1 MTAKC
6 DGWVCS
12 ISFGPFAKNV
22 LKGIRAVLRSRNK
35 SLEPGATCRVS
46 TISSGNSKSISLFTC
61 CGWNLP
67 LVVIVKMQKILLLY
81 FFRVVK
87 LFSMWTSKLSKRSP
101 LTCSCHWNPKSRP
114 SDADLRTWQLAKD
127 HSRSSAQGP
136 KCYEH
141 QMELAW
147 ACSHYGSRS
156 QWQIFRYRLT
166 SPSVLYHA
174 WSPQVTSK
182 NLSSRAMRTSH
193 KECNLPRKTTMNVCF
208 ALCKFQKPRKQAWV
222 SLKQFPSWTN
232 CFMKPSVFMMSGV
245 WSSIESQ
252 THRPHVGWPS
262 IGLFLHG
269 KFYVS
274 LAKLRIGI
282 WTWDVGSVWFSIQT
296 SLSLTMWSVWEH
308 NSQEFHSDSIQAHIQ
323 IMSNQAPGL
332 TNLGAEVIWGTWA
345 KIPRLPNPFSVSL
358 PHPSKG
364 DWGRYQSWSL
374 QMLLYKPHRTRN
386 RSPMK
391 GLGVTVSI
399 LLGFQAMVFAIPKSP
414 IFKDLMPVTNA
425 MWRTGE
431 NEFLLLKWPFC
442 AA

>member
-6 DGWVCS
+6 DGCVCS
-12 ISFGPFAKNV
+12 IFFGPFAKNV

-232 CFMKPSVFMMSGV
+232 CFMKPSVFMMSRCLILH
-245 WSSIESQ
+245 WESNPS
-252 THRPHVGWPS
+252 TTCRMAKHRAFPAWQILCVSCKTPDWNLDLGCG
-262 IGLFLHG
+262 IGL
-269 KFYVS
+269 
-274 LAKLRIGI
+274 I
-282 WTWDVGSVWFSIQT
+282 
-296 SLSLTMWSVWEH
+296 
-308 NSQEFHSDSIQAHIQ
+308 FHP
-323 IMSNQAPGL
+323 NQFVVD
-332 TNLGAEVIWGTWA
+332 NVKCLGT
-345 KIPRLPNPFSVSL
+345 
-358 PHPSKG
+358 
-364 DWGRYQSWSL
+364 
-374 QMLLYKPHRTRN
+374 
-386 RSPMK
+386 
-391 GLGVTVSI
+391 
-399 LLGFQAMVFAIPKSP
+399 
-414 IFKDLMPVTNA
+414 
-425 MWRTGE
+425 
-431 NEFLLLKWPFC
+431 
-442 AA
+442 